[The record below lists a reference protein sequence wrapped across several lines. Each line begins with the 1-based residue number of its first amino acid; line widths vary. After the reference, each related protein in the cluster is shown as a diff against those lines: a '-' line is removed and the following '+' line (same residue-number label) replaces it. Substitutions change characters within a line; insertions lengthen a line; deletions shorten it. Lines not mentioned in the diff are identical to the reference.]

1 MTDLLQVI
9 FYKTLMN
16 LVKKCWFTVTVCKNL
31 LGRLS
36 QIQGYKKYL
45 ILIET
50 VMYDVKNTRTVS
62 CFINIIK
69 HILTAQ
75 KSTLTAFFFFGFL
88 HDLINLYNI
97 LCLNLIKMK
106 SM

>member
-16 LVKKCWFTVTVCKNL
+16 IVKKCWFTVTVCKNL

-50 VMYDVKNTRTVS
+50 VMSRIQELYLAS
-62 CFINIIK
+62 L
-69 HILTAQ
+69 IL
-75 KSTLTAFFFFGFL
+75 
-88 HDLINLYNI
+88 
-97 LCLNLIKMK
+97 
-106 SM
+106 

>member
-50 VMYDVKNTRTVS
+50 VMSRIQELYLAS
-62 CFINIIK
+62 L
-69 HILTAQ
+69 IL
-75 KSTLTAFFFFGFL
+75 
-88 HDLINLYNI
+88 
-97 LCLNLIKMK
+97 
-106 SM
+106 

>member
-1 MTDLLQVI
+1 MTDLLQII

-16 LVKKCWFTVTVCKNL
+16 IVKKCWFTVTVCKNL

-50 VMYDVKNTRTVS
+50 VMSRIQELYLAS
-62 CFINIIK
+62 L
-69 HILTAQ
+69 IL
-75 KSTLTAFFFFGFL
+75 
-88 HDLINLYNI
+88 
-97 LCLNLIKMK
+97 
-106 SM
+106 

>member
-16 LVKKCWFTVTVCKNL
+16 IVKKCWFTVTVCKNL

-45 ILIET
+45 ILIEM
-50 VMYDVKNTRTVS
+50 VMSRIQELYLAS
-62 CFINIIK
+62 L
-69 HILTAQ
+69 IL
-75 KSTLTAFFFFGFL
+75 
-88 HDLINLYNI
+88 
-97 LCLNLIKMK
+97 
-106 SM
+106 

>member
-1 MTDLLQVI
+1 MTDLRQVI

-16 LVKKCWFTVTVCKNL
+16 IVKKCWFTVTVCKNL

-50 VMYDVKNTRTVS
+50 VMSRIQELYLAS
-62 CFINIIK
+62 L
-69 HILTAQ
+69 IL
-75 KSTLTAFFFFGFL
+75 
-88 HDLINLYNI
+88 
-97 LCLNLIKMK
+97 
-106 SM
+106 

>member
-16 LVKKCWFTVTVCKNL
+16 IVKKCWFTVTVCKNL

-45 ILIET
+45 ILIDM
-50 VMYDVKNTRTVS
+50 VMSRIQELYLAS
-62 CFINIIK
+62 L
-69 HILTAQ
+69 IL
-75 KSTLTAFFFFGFL
+75 
-88 HDLINLYNI
+88 
-97 LCLNLIKMK
+97 
-106 SM
+106 

>member
-16 LVKKCWFTVTVCKNL
+16 IVKKCWFTVTVCKNL

-50 VMYDVKNTRTVS
+50 VMSRIQELYLTS
-62 CFINIIK
+62 L
-69 HILTAQ
+69 IL
-75 KSTLTAFFFFGFL
+75 
-88 HDLINLYNI
+88 
-97 LCLNLIKMK
+97 
-106 SM
+106 

>member
-16 LVKKCWFTVTVCKNL
+16 IVQKCWFTVTVCKNL

-45 ILIET
+45 ILIDM
-50 VMYDVKNTRTVS
+50 VMSRIQELYLAS
-62 CFINIIK
+62 L
-69 HILTAQ
+69 IL
-75 KSTLTAFFFFGFL
+75 
-88 HDLINLYNI
+88 
-97 LCLNLIKMK
+97 
-106 SM
+106 

>member
-16 LVKKCWFTVTVCKNL
+16 IVKKCCFTVTVCKNL

-50 VMYDVKNTRTVS
+50 VMSRIQELYLAS
-62 CFINIIK
+62 L
-69 HILTAQ
+69 IL
-75 KSTLTAFFFFGFL
+75 
-88 HDLINLYNI
+88 
-97 LCLNLIKMK
+97 
-106 SM
+106 

>member
-36 QIQGYKKYL
+36 QIQGYKKYRYL

-50 VMYDVKNTRTVS
+50 VMSRIQELYLAS
-62 CFINIIK
+62 L
-69 HILTAQ
+69 IL
-75 KSTLTAFFFFGFL
+75 
-88 HDLINLYNI
+88 
-97 LCLNLIKMK
+97 
-106 SM
+106 

>member
-45 ILIET
+45 ILIDM
-50 VMYDVKNTRTVS
+50 VMSRIQELYLAS
-62 CFINIIK
+62 L
-69 HILTAQ
+69 IL
-75 KSTLTAFFFFGFL
+75 
-88 HDLINLYNI
+88 
-97 LCLNLIKMK
+97 
-106 SM
+106 